1 MRGFL
6 CPGELYAQ
14 ETGLQLLSY
23 SIVIHE
29 SGLVVVEKPNADN
42 PLNDGK
48 VERSRMANLLGETIK
63 TTYRKVTE
71 IQVFEPV

>member
-1 MRGFL
+1 
-6 CPGELYAQ
+6 LYLG
-14 ETGLQLLSY
+14 GLYVQQFGLLLPFY
-23 SIVIHE
+23 SVEIHE

-42 PLNDGK
+42 PLYDGK
-48 VERSRMANLLGETIK
+48 AERSRMANLLGETIK